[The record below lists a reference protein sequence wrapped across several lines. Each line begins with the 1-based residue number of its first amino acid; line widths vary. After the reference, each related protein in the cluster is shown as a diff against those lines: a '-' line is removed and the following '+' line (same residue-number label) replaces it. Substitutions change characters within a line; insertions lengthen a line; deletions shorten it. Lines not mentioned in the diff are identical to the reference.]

1 MPPVLILMSFNGFKI
16 MKESCCKNNCAKSI
30 ALMPTWFL
38 AFCPPAPLQNYFCTM
53 PFWLCVVQ
61 VTSTEP
67 EKEMSQLLEKNKKS
81 EQFLT
86 HAPWPNQ
93 FLVPHVHPPCPGMSP
108 SWAQK
113 ALNFVFPDS
122 EHRAAKKIR
131 SKAGF
136 CKKLWCRLNPKRA
149 CWPLEP
155 CNLMHEFHTHPDR
168 VHHWL

>member
-1 MPPVLILMSFNGFKI
+1 MPPVLILMSFNGFKM

-30 ALMPTWFL
+30 APIMPTWFL

-53 PFWLCVVQ
+53 LFWLCVVQ

-93 FLVPHVHPPCPGMSP
+93 VLVPHVHPPCPGMSP
-108 SWAQK
+108 S
-113 ALNFVFPDS
+113 
-122 EHRAAKKIR
+122 
-131 SKAGF
+131 
-136 CKKLWCRLNPKRA
+136 
-149 CWPLEP
+149 
-155 CNLMHEFHTHPDR
+155 
-168 VHHWL
+168 